1 MSTSMISKMALTVFT
16 AICTGFCMYNGY
28 TDGIIVSISLMIYN
42 GIRVELEFLREQIND
57 INKKQ

>member
-1 MSTSMISKMALTVFT
+1 MALTVFT